1 MPKSLLDSKVTNAP
15 TDRIKT
21 AIKSTVKGTVKKRKA
36 RGSLSKGVII
46 NAAKGLLHEQ
56 GIDALSI
63 RKIANVLDAGPMS
76 IYNHFATKQDIV
88 FALVE
93 DFVARAHQKK
103 HAVIDWQEWLYVTFV
118 DIFTAL
124 TNEPEYLMLMIS
136 SNNIGVA
143 SKNVFDDAL
152 VCLMEADFSS
162 EHAAIAFHKLLS
174 FTLGAAM
181 MRANLNQAANESE
194 SVVHD
199 VMIGSQFDTSL
210 RDIIVGLK

>member
-1 MPKSLLDSKVTNAP
+1 MPKSLLDSKVT
-15 TDRIKT
+15 
-21 AIKSTVKGTVKKRKA
+21 VKKRKP
-36 RGSLSKGVII
+36 RGSLSKDAIVD
-46 NAAKGLLHEQ
+46 AAKELLHEQ

-93 DFVARAHQKK
+93 DFVARAHQKE
-103 HAVIDWQEWLYVTFV
+103 HSAMNWQEWLHVTFV
-118 DIFTAL
+118 DIFTAF

-152 VCLMEADFSS
+152 ACLMEAGFSS
-162 EHAAIAFHKLLS
+162 EKATIAFHKLLS

-181 MRANLNQAANESE
+181 MRANLSQATVESE
-194 SVVHD
+194 SAAHN
-199 VMIGSQFDTSL
+199 VMKGSQFDTSL
-210 RDIIVGLK
+210 RDIIVGLT

>member
-1 MPKSLLDSKVTNAP
+1 MVDFFMSKSLLESKVTN
-15 TDRIKT
+15 
-21 AIKSTVKGTVKKRKA
+21 TVKKRKP

-46 NAAKGLLHEQ
+46 DAAKGLLHEQ
-56 GIDALSI
+56 GVDALSI

-152 VCLMEADFSS
+152 ACLVEAGFSS